1 MSIITLAE
9 YKTFP
14 CYSTNQSDSIIS
26 ELIDDVEV
34 DFLFIRNREFKG
46 FTGNVTD
53 ASAIITSVNN
63 ISGIKKNDWIES
75 DNINGKV
82 LSLSK
87 DDATI
92 TLDTDATGTAE
103 EDELMVYP
111 AGIKRVVSEM
121 INFKIE
127 TYTGITR
134 ESLENHSVDYGEISK
149 GYPKSIVRSIKRY
162 L

>member
-1 MSIITLAE
+1 MAIITLAE
-9 YKTFP
+9 YKTYP
-14 CYSTNQSDSIIS
+14 SYSTTQSDSIIS

-34 DFLFIRNREFKG
+34 DFLFIRNKEFKE
-46 FTGNVTD
+46 FTGNVTN

-75 DNINGKV
+75 NNINGKV
-82 LSLSK
+82 LSINTT
-87 DDATI
+87 DATI
-92 TLDTDATGTAE
+92 TLSTNATGTAE
-103 EDELMVYP
+103 ADELMVYP
-111 AGIKRVVSEM
+111 AGVKRVVSEM

-127 TYTGITR
+127 TYTGITT
-134 ESLENHSVDYGEISK
+134 ESLENHSVDYGEMSK